1 VSSDAQQYSSERT
14 HCALS
19 SSPMAT
25 VTGSVN
31 DLFAQH
37 LVLLSRVKEAQ
48 KAHRRKLRALP
59 SPPLSILN
67 LPTLPTPKPSP
78 PPSPPSSP
86 LLVPRRKPPRA
97 DLPPPKR
104 ARAAHYENYVPEEET
119 IRNDY
124 SQRYV
129 DGGEW
134 PQNWVLGAEPERR
147 FEEYVVLCSCLLRHL
162 SSLRPLVY
170 CCAPPNK
177 LSLTLDTRSPPMQR
191 AHLLTTFAPF
201 CPL

>member
-1 VSSDAQQYSSERT
+1 MKDVTSTHSASATPERT
-14 HCALS
+14 HCAHS

-25 VTGSVN
+25 TVTASAN

-37 LVLLSRVKEAQ
+37 LVLISRVKRSQ
-48 KAHRRKLRALP
+48 KAHRRKLRSLP
-59 SPPLSILN
+59 SPPLPILN
-67 LPTLPTPKPSP
+67 LPTIPTPKPSP

-86 LLVPRRKPPRA
+86 LLAPRRKAPRA
-97 DLPPPKR
+97 DLPPAKR
-104 ARAAHYENYVPEEET
+104 ARATHYENYVPEEET

-147 FEEYVVLCSCLLRHL
+147 FEEYVVASPL
-162 SSLRPLVY
+162 SVSSDPLV
-170 CCAPPNK
+170 CASRYVPTTK
-177 LSLTLDTRSPPMQR
+177 LPLRARPDRLTD
-191 AHLLTTFAPF
+191 
-201 CPL
+201 